1 MTIPRERSRR
11 PRKIRQR
18 LWRLALIL
26 LTLAL
31 PLAAWAEDTP
41 SKEYQ
46 VKAAFLLRFLQF
58 VEWPESSF
66 ATAEAPIRIGILGDD
81 PFGTVLDRMAAA
93 ERVRNRPLMVVR
105 SGMTADLRDCHMIF
119 VAGSERERLV
129 SIAQELPMEAVLTI
143 SDIDGFAE
151 RGGMIRFFLADKK
164 VRFEVNPSVAQ
175 RQHLKLSAQLLSLG
189 RIVGPSTSS
198 KEP

>member
-1 MTIPRERSRR
+1 MTSPGTKRQPARAVRR
-11 PRKIRQR
+11 WAAR
-18 LWRLALIL
+18 LLVSALVCVACG
-26 LTLAL
+26 TG
-31 PLAAWAEDTP
+31 WAETAP

-58 VEWPESSF
+58 VDWPERSF
-66 ATAEAPIRIGILGDD
+66 AAPDSPIRIGILGED
-81 PFGTVLDRMAAA
+81 PFGAALDRMVAS
-93 ERVRNRPLMVVR
+93 ERIHSRPLAVER
-105 SGMTADLRDCHMIF
+105 SGSAMELGDCHMIF
-119 VAGSERERLV
+119 VAGSERDRLDTV
-129 SIAQELPMEAVLTI
+129 TAQLPPDAVLTI

-164 VRFEVNPSVAQ
+164 VRFEVNPGVAQ

-189 RIVGPSTSS
+189 KIVGSADPA